1 MELVDCIPRTANSD
15 SYVGSSALEEGVV
28 DVSLELCGSWNGRD
42 NWGIHL
48 WVIVS
53 RSLTDLLTCYAEE
66 RRARRE
72 ARLRDLEAKRVMHR
86 DRDGRSAK
94 PPIRFGIRSH
104 ARNLIS
110 AIMAHPPPSRFSV
123 LSSSSA
129 ELLSPTNS
137 STRFSLPSAPSVV
150 TAPIGTPKPLSRP
163 NIYDRPLN
171 KTRTAE
177 VSASA
182 FAFLFSEVV
191 QYMQKRVSGIND
203 LERRYAPTIALTRIG
218 FPTDYLLQV

>member
-1 MELVDCIPRTANSD
+1 M
-15 SYVGSSALEEGVV
+15 
-28 DVSLELCGSWNGRD
+28 
-42 NWGIHL
+42 
-48 WVIVS
+48 S
-53 RSLTDLLTCYAEE
+53 RL
-66 RRARRE
+66 
-72 ARLRDLEAKRVMHR
+72 
-86 DRDGRSAK
+86 GRSAK
-94 PPIRFGIRSH
+94 PPIRFGIRT
-104 ARNLIS
+104 RRYIIIS
-110 AIMAHPPPSRFSV
+110 VIMAHPPPSRFSV

-150 TAPIGTPKPLSRP
+150 TAPTGTPKPLSRP

-218 FPTDYLLQV
+218 FRLTISYKFEHTRLSNRYTCFGANGMACRVNV